1 MLHVESVRSPQETP
15 TVLRNTGALSYVC
28 VHACVR
34 VRMRGVRVRVR
45 MCVCLFQRALQHS
58 LFPFKLLAV
67 AGCIYM
73 YSTSCVW
80 LVLLETRTHGALLVH
95 CNTHYTATT
104 THCNTVPST
113 LLYAHIIAL
122 YMHSHTHTQ
131 AHMRTH
137 TDTYT
142 FAHTRTHART
152 HARTLGIN
160 TLHTPRTHTH
170 THSSHTH
177 TLQTHTLQTHTLQTH
192 TLQTHTLYF
201 CLITWILHGDFGRCL
216 EGGGASA
223 NGCGFSIGTRIER
236 EIWSSE

>member
-152 HARTLGIN
+152 HAHIHTQPHIYTQLGTHKLFTFTHIHAY
-160 TLHTPRTHTH
+160 LHTRT
-170 THSSHTH
+170 
-177 TLQTHTLQTHTLQTH
+177 
-192 TLQTHTLYF
+192 
-201 CLITWILHGDFGRCL
+201 CD
-216 EGGGASA
+216 
-223 NGCGFSIGTRIER
+223 
-236 EIWSSE
+236 